1 MTQIVSYSTS
11 TFHQLNLLFINTH
24 DSTITISITIKP
36 DNKTVTQTCNLMII
50 SNTSHWTT
58 GRNNIS
64 EMIKKFKNLLSRHW
78 ILVLVFYTGDFIRYT
93 PMHIHGTLLVDSTE
107 AIFHRIL
114 VHPYSSSEFVATKI
128 LQGSLKCILKRE
140 GLIVFHYL

>member
-1 MTQIVSYSTS
+1 MSYSTS

-24 DSTITISITIKP
+24 DSTITVSITIKP
-36 DNKTVTQTCNLMII
+36 DNKTVTKTSNLMII

-64 EMIKKFKNLLSRHW
+64 KMIKKFKNLLSRHRV
-78 ILVLVFYTGDFIRYT
+78 LVLIFYTSDFIRYT
-93 PMHIHGTLLVDSTE
+93 PMHIHGTLFVDCTK